1 MRDSAD
7 VLTDPPPRAADA
19 RIAYGPEPL
28 QFGDLRVPPGD
39 GPFPLTLV
47 LHGGYWQAMYN
58 LIHTGHLCE
67 ALRDAGI
74 ASWNLEYRCLGVPGG
89 EWPAAA
95 EDLERALAHRDEL
108 PFAHDGRTVLVG
120 HSAGGQLALWAAKRS
135 GLPVVALAPVSDVR
149 DAVERRGP
157 ESAPGRFMAPEH
169 FADGSPLE
177 LLPLGARQI
186 VIHGDARRR
195 RPLRDEPPLRRGRG
209 DQRPSSSRSRA
220 PATSSRSTRRRRS
233 SRRRWPRSSDSS
245 SRSRSRCGCR
255 PGPPSARSRG

>member
-1 MRDSAD
+1 MRDSAEI
-7 VLTDPPPRAADA
+7 LTDPPPPAATV

-39 GPFPLTLV
+39 GSFPLAVV
-47 LHGGYWQAMYN
+47 LHGGYWQATYN
-58 LIHTGHLCE
+58 LIHLGHLCE
-67 ALRDAGI
+67 AVRDAGI
-74 ASWNLEYRCLGVPGG
+74 ASWNLEYRRLGDPGG

-95 EDLERALAHRDEL
+95 EDLRQALDQFEQL
-108 PFAHDGRTVLVG
+108 PFDHDGRTVLVG

-157 ESAPGRFMAPEH
+157 DSAPGRYMAPER

-186 VIHGDARRR
+186 VIHGDADDSVPYEMSERYVEAAGEEAELVTL
-195 RPLRDEPPLRRGRG
+195 PGTGHFEPIDPK
-209 DQRPSSSRSRA
+209 A
-220 PATSSRSTRRRRS
+220 PQFAKTLATIKRLL
-233 SRRRWPRSSDSS
+233 
-245 SRSRSRCGCR
+245 
-255 PGPPSARSRG
+255 

>member
-1 MRDSAD
+1 MSRDSAD

-28 QFGDLRVPPGD
+28 EFGDLRVPPGE
-39 GPFPLTLV
+39 GSFPLALV
-47 LHGGYWQAMYN
+47 LHGGYWQAIYN
-58 LIHTGHLCE
+58 LIHTGHMCE

-95 EDLERALAHRDEL
+95 EDLDRALAHRDQL
-108 PFAHDGRTVLVG
+108 PFDHDGRTVLVG
-120 HSAGGQLALWAAKRS
+120 HSAGGQLALWAAKRT
-135 GLPVVALAPVSDVR
+135 GLPVVALAPVSDLR

-157 ESAPGRFMAPEH
+157 ESAPARFMAAEH

-186 VIHGDARRR
+186 VIHGEADDDVPHSMSIRYVEAAQGEAELVSL
-195 RPLRDEPPLRRGRG
+195 PQTGHFEPIDP
-209 DQRPSSSRSRA
+209 RA
-220 PATSSRSTRRRRS
+220 PAFAQTLAAIQRLL
-233 SRRRWPRSSDSS
+233 
-245 SRSRSRCGCR
+245 
-255 PGPPSARSRG
+255 